1 MDKLKLQFKD
11 FDEKAEQNLKSNH
24 SISSVNIETPKSQY
38 CMSVTRQT
46 QCLDPNFKLL
56 ARLAAAK
63 CVQVAPG

>member
-38 CMSVTRQT
+38 CMSAPRQP
-46 QCLDPNFKLL
+46 QSMDPNYKLL
-56 ARLAAAK
+56 ARLTAAK
-63 CVQVAPG
+63 CVQVALG

>member
-11 FDEKAEQNLKSNH
+11 FDEKAEQNLKSIAP
-24 SISSVNIETPKSQY
+24 ISSVNIETPKSQY
-38 CMSVTRQT
+38 CMSVTRKT
-46 QCLDPNFKLL
+46 QSMDPNYKLL